1 MSDQNDYTLILKHL
15 EKLELKMDGLA
26 TDLQQTNIEMAKLS
40 GMKHALQDLKS
51 WKENVESIVNPEDL
65 REMKR
70 GLAEIKTAT
79 EDMDKVEEEIRTIKE
94 EKAKD
99 REEIDDLKMF
109 KTKAKTVVAILAT
122 LFTAAI
128 TVLGWFLS

>member
-1 MSDQNDYTLILKHL
+1 MAAADYTLILKHL
-15 EKLELKMDGLA
+15 EKLEDKIDGLA

-40 GMKHALQDLKS
+40 GMKHALQDLKA

-70 GLAEIKTAT
+70 SLVEIKVAA
-79 EDMDKVEEEIRTIKE
+79 EDMDKVEEDIRTIKE
-94 EKAKD
+94 EKIKD
-99 REEIDDLKMF
+99 REEIEDLKTF
-109 KTKAKTVVAILAT
+109 KTKAKTVIAIFAA

-128 TVLGWFLS
+128 SVLGWFLS

>member
-1 MSDQNDYTLILKHL
+1 MAAADYTLILKHL
-15 EKLELKMDGLA
+15 EKLEGKIDGLA

-40 GMKHALQDLKS
+40 GMKHALQDLKA

-70 GLAEIKTAT
+70 SLAEIKTAS
-79 EDMDKVEEEIRTIKE
+79 EDMDKVEEDIRTIRA

-109 KTKAKTVVAILAT
+109 KTKAKTVIAIFAA
-122 LFTAAI
+122 LFTTAI
-128 TVLGWFLS
+128 SVLGWFLS

>member
-1 MSDQNDYTLILKHL
+1 MAAADYTLILKHL
-15 EKLELKMDGLA
+15 EKLEDKIDGLA

-40 GMKHALQDLKS
+40 GMKHALQDLKA

-70 GLAEIKTAT
+70 SLAEIKTAS
-79 EDMDKVEEEIRTIKE
+79 EDMDKVEEDIRTIRA

-109 KTKAKTVVAILAT
+109 KTKAKTVIAIFAA

-128 TVLGWFLS
+128 SVLGWFLS

>member
-1 MSDQNDYTLILKHL
+1 MPAGDYTIILKHL
-15 EKLELKMDGLA
+15 ERLEDKMDGVA

-40 GMKHALQDLKS
+40 GMKHALQDLKA

-70 GLAEIKTAT
+70 SLGEIKTAS
-79 EDMDKVEEEIRTIKE
+79 EDMDKVEEDIRTIKA

-109 KTKAKTVVAILAT
+109 KTKAKTIIAIFAA
-122 LFTAAI
+122 LFTTAI
-128 TVLGWFLS
+128 SVLGWFLS